1 MPDERATEA
10 TDSTPATRVQ
20 AEPLDEVDLP
30 FPLQEDEEVYAYL
43 RRHWL
48 SLYPRL
54 LAYLVFAVVPPG
66 VAFAIAERTDA
77 LDEDIVRL
85 ILVVASAL
93 WILFWVVRMLFTWY
107 RYNND
112 IWIVTDQ
119 RLIDSKKS
127 HPFDLHVAS
136 ADLVDVVDTSISRS
150 GPLQTAFN
158 FGDVQ
163 CQTAGSS
170 TNFRLGQIPEPARYQ
185 ALVDRLRDVARREAN
200 G

>member
-1 MPDERATEA
+1 MP
-10 TDSTPATRVQ
+10 
-20 AEPLDEVDLP
+20 AEPLEEVDLP
-30 FPLQEDEEVYAYL
+30 FPLQDDEEVYAFL

-48 SLYPRL
+48 ALYPRL
-54 LAYLVFAVVPPG
+54 LAYLFFAVVPPAIVVG
-66 VAFAIAERTDA
+66 VATRLDW

-85 ILVVASAL
+85 IILVAAVL
-93 WILFWVVRMLFTWY
+93 WIGYWAVRIFFTWY

-112 IWIVTDQ
+112 VWVVTDQ
-119 RLIDSKKS
+119 RLVDSHKA
-127 HPFDLHVAS
+127 HPFDLQVAS

-185 ALVDRLRDVARREAN
+185 ALVDRLRDVARREVEN
-200 G
+200 